1 MSKKNPTVT
10 VTILNKEYI
19 IACQPEDQ
27 HSLMNTAQQLNSKM
41 RRLHDSGKVTG
52 TDRIAVMAALNL
64 AHELETGKSQLGDP
78 TDPELTSKLIQLRH
92 KIENVLDNSQN

>member
-10 VTILNKEYI
+10 LTILNKEYV
-19 IACQPEDQ
+19 IACQPEEQ
-27 HSLMNTAQQLNSKM
+27 NSLLNIAHALNAKM

-64 AHELETGKSQLGDP
+64 AHELEIGKQQVSASG
-78 TDPELTSKLIQLRH
+78 DPELTHKLISLRH
-92 KIENVLDNSQN
+92 KIENVLENS